1 MSQRAQLLTSKTF
14 FCQLLRVGFGK
25 TFFKKRDICLVNLS
39 SMFFLTKMLV
49 KDDKHF
55 NEVKFIIAL
64 ISK

>member
-14 FCQLLRVGFGK
+14 SVNYYMQVLEKRYLSGK
-25 TFFKKRDICLVNLS
+25 LEFNV
-39 SMFFLTKMLV
+39 FLTKMLL